1 MPVEQATRR
10 TDHVHSLAVRMSH
23 RGRLQKS
30 GRQTG
35 TEHALQLEHLPS
47 AFPPPAYISRY
58 AINLASAHLSP
69 RLDPPLSILRN

>member
-23 RGRLQKS
+23 GGRLRKC

-35 TEHALQLEHLPS
+35 TEHALQPELLPS
-47 AFPPPAYISRY
+47 AFPPPAYVSRY
-58 AINLASAHLSP
+58 AINLAGADLPP